1 MTAGLVLDVVVAL
14 LLAATLVYAW
24 RLERRLVEMRA
35 GRATLERTIVQFTGA
50 TARAEAS
57 VASLAKVGG
66 LKGLDLGAG
75 IDKARAMRDELSFLV
90 ERADGQSR
98 QLETLIR
105 AGRVATPVATGND
118 NAGATTGLAAPARQ
132 RLAALR

>member
-1 MTAGLVLDVVVAL
+1 MTTGLVLDVVVAL

-24 RLERRLVEMRA
+24 RLERRLAEMRA
-35 GRATLERTIVQFTGA
+35 GRAKLERTIAEFTGA

-57 VASLAKVGG
+57 VASLARVGG

-105 AGRVATPVATGND
+105 AGRAAAPAGSDND
-118 NAGATTGLAAPARQ
+118 NGGAARATAPARQ